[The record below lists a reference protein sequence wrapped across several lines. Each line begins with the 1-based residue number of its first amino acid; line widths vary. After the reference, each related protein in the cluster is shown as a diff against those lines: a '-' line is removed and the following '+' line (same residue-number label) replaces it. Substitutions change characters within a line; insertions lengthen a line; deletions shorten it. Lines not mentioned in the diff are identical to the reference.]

1 MTFKELGLNRESL
14 KDKGGVEFYPVQK
27 SFAKVSGKI
36 SDAELEEMCRAN
48 GLSVDEVDKER
59 ILTFRGSDETPD
71 RDGDIIRSSGW
82 NLKEY
87 RKNPV
92 FLNGHDYR
100 RAPLGRTLK
109 VWVDAATKSLMFRV
123 WFPLDENN
131 PEINSVFSLYK
142 NGVLNAVSVGFR
154 ATKVYRPDTEEER
167 KRMGLGQHGVEI
179 KAATL
184 WELSAVT
191 VPSNSNALRVK
202 NAEQLEACK
211 QIGIE
216 AEIKEDADMDEIKEL
231 LLEIR
236 EDLKKSLMTKQ
247 PEEDDHGNDGGEPE
261 VEALSDVELKDALKS
276 IAGMFNNTKR
286 GE

>member
-1 MTFKELGLNRESL
+1 MTFKELGIKREAL
-14 KDKGGVEFYPVQK
+14 RDKGGTEFHAFEK
-27 SFAKVSGKI
+27 SLAKVSGKI

-48 GLSVDEVDKER
+48 GLSVDDVDKER

-71 RDGDIIRSSGW
+71 RDGDIIRANGW

-92 FLNGHDYR
+92 FLDGHNYSLP
-100 RAPLGRTLK
+100 PLGRTLK
-109 VWVDAATKSLMFRV
+109 VWVDSETKSLMFRV

-131 PEINSVFSLYK
+131 PKINSVFSLYK

-154 ATKVYRPDTEEER
+154 ATKVFRPASEEER
-167 KRMGLGQHGVEI
+167 KLMGLGTYGVEI
-179 KAATL
+179 KSAML

-202 NAEQLEACK
+202 SAEQLEMCK
-211 QIGIE
+211 QIGVE
-216 AEIKEDADMDEIKEL
+216 AEITEDAEVNEIKEL

-236 EDLKKSLMTKQ
+236 EDLKKSLAAKQ
-247 PEEDDHGNDGGEPE
+247 TEVDRSNDGEEPD
-261 VEALSDVELKDALKS
+261 VGALSDQELKDALKS
-276 IAGMFNNTKR
+276 ITELFNNKQ
-286 GE
+286 GV